1 METAARN
8 RGLALAARVLER
20 SLNAD
25 PSDAPGPRLPCPT
38 CPQQARYAGR
48 SPKTFQSLLGPL
60 TLRRAYYHCQAC
72 GRGFCPRDQAWGLA
86 GTSHSPGL
94 ARVLGLTAAH
104 VSFAETR
111 TLVWELAGVRVT
123 TKRVE
128 RTALALGQEI
138 AAREREAV
146 VPEPPAAPTVYV
158 GLDGTGV
165 PMRPEETQG
174 RVGKQPDGSA
184 KSREGK
190 LLVTWT
196 AETRTPEGR
205 PQRDWGSVRYSAAI
219 ESAACRDTD
228 PEIPPFQARVRR
240 AAQRG
245 GFGQATRSVVL
256 GDGAAW
262 IWRLAQEEFPGAI
275 QIVDLWHA
283 KEHPWE
289 VSQAIHGPGEV
300 ADAWARARCDELDA
314 GDLPAVLAALR
325 PHVATCADARKCRD
339 FIERNRARMQ
349 YAEFR
354 AQGLCVGSGV
364 VEAGCKTV
372 VGQRLKRS
380 GMRWTLAGANA
391 MLALRSCILSG
402 GYEDFWEQRA
412 GLT

>member
-1 METAARN
+1 
-8 RGLALAARVLER
+8 
-20 SLNAD
+20 
-25 PSDAPGPRLPCPT
+25 
-38 CPQQARYAGR
+38 
-48 SPKTFQSLLGPL
+48 
-60 TLRRAYYHCQAC
+60 
-72 GRGFCPRDQAWGLA
+72 
-86 GTSHSPGL
+86 
-94 ARVLGLTAAH
+94 
-104 VSFAETR
+104 
-111 TLVWELAGVRVT
+111 
-123 TKRVE
+123 
-128 RTALALGQEI
+128 
-138 AAREREAV
+138 
-146 VPEPPAAPTVYV
+146 
-158 GLDGTGV
+158 
-165 PMRPEETQG
+165 MRPEETQG

-245 GFGQATRSVVL
+245 GFGPATRSVVL

-289 VSQAIHGPGEV
+289 VSQAIHGPGEA

-325 PHVATCADARKCRD
+325 PHVATCEDARKGRD

-354 AQGLCVGSGV
+354 AQGCASDPASWRPLQDRRGPAL
-364 VEAGCKTV
+364 EAV
-372 VGQRLKRS
+372 RHALDARRRQRHAR
-380 GMRWTLAGANA
+380 LAQLHSQRGLRRLLGTARRPH
-391 MLALRSCILSG
+391 LRSRSEWCRTPVQPGQL
-402 GYEDFWEQRA
+402 R
-412 GLT
+412 